1 MKLLK
6 FKNKDKTY
14 CGLNFLN
21 VNKSKR
27 LFKLLLKSKKLSE
40 MKLASVEFWGS
51 IITDKDI

>member
-6 FKNKDKTY
+6 FKNKDKTD

>member
-6 FKNKDKTY
+6 FKNKDKTDY
-14 CGLNFLN
+14 GLNFLN